1 MRGKIAMFDMKG
13 EVRCGRGKA
22 RKKEKERIKKQQT
35 TNSLQLGKCEK
46 GEDYE
51 KKTLLYLEGC

>member
-1 MRGKIAMFDMKG
+1 MFDMKG